1 MKVTIVPAQVTT
13 VEDRIAGNL
22 SLSQLMLLVAP
33 IFGATALYVI
43 LPPNLHSAP
52 YKLVIMAILALVCGL
67 LAIRLKGKLVLL
79 WLVVILRY
87 RLRARY
93 HVFNKN
99 SSAGREPG
107 LPVAMD
113 DEETITSTP
122 KARIRTPQLS
132 LGEMVRL
139 KEIIEHPAANLTFK
153 TTRKGDLNV
162 FITEIDD

>member
-1 MKVTIVPAQVTT
+1 MKVTVVPAQVTT
-13 VEDRIAGNL
+13 VEDRIVGNL

-33 IFGATALYVI
+33 IFGATVLYVI
-43 LPPNLHSAP
+43 LPPNLHDAP
-52 YKLVIMAILALVCGL
+52 YKLVVMVVLALVCGL

-87 RLRARY
+87 RLRPRY
-93 HVFNKN
+93 YVFNKN
-99 SSAGREPG
+99 TSVGREPD
-107 LPVAMD
+107 LPVVASE
-113 DEETITSTP
+113 EETITSTP
-122 KARIRTPQLS
+122 KARIRVPQLS
-132 LGEMVRL
+132 LGEMARL